1 MNGSLRKCKKKNLNF
16 YSCKE
21 FSSASLIENPCLT
34 RIYVT
39 FSHENLNAIWN
50 VE

>member
-1 MNGSLRKCKKKNLNF
+1 MKIINFNEKNLNLH
-16 YSCKE
+16 SCKE

-39 FSHENLNAIWN
+39 FSHEYLSAI
-50 VE
+50 